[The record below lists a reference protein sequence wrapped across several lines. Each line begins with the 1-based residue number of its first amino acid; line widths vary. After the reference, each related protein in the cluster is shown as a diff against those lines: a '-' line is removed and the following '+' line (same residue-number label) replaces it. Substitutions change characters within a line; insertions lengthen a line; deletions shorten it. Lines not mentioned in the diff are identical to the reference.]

1 MKDRVS
7 FIATVTS
14 ELEKLERSIAM
25 YKDMTN
31 PISPD
36 NAIGRVSRMDAI
48 NNKSV
53 NDAALREAEQR
64 YKKLLL
70 VLDKM
75 DDPNFGICRSCKQPI
90 PEGRLMIRPESVLC
104 VHCAF

>member
-1 MKDRVS
+1 MEDKAT
-7 FIATVTS
+7 FIVTVKA
-14 ELEKLERSIAM
+14 ELKKLERAIAM

-31 PISPD
+31 PIAPD

-53 NDAALREAEQR
+53 NDNALREAEQR
-64 YKKLLL
+64 YNKLLL
-70 VLDKM
+70 VLDKV
-75 DDPNFGICRSCKQPI
+75 DGPDFGICRSCKQPI
-90 PEGRLMIRPESVLC
+90 PKARLMIRPESTLC

>member
-1 MKDRVS
+1 MEDKTALK
-7 FIATVTS
+7 ATVKI
-14 ELEKLERSIAM
+14 ELKKLEHTISM

-31 PISPD
+31 PIAPD

-53 NDAALREAEQR
+53 NDNALREAEQR

-70 VLDKM
+70 VLDNV

-90 PEGRLMIRPESVLC
+90 PEGRLMIRPESTLC

>member
-1 MKDRVS
+1 
-7 FIATVTS
+7 
-14 ELEKLERSIAM
+14 
-25 YKDMTN
+25 MTN

-64 YKKLLL
+64 CKKLLL
-70 VLDKM
+70 VHDKV
-75 DDPNFGICRSCKQPI
+75 DDPDFGICRSCKQPI